1 MAKRAAQPKPQ
12 AAGKDAARPAATA
25 PAEQLAPQPAGST
38 QDGASAPADSAGV
51 AAAAAAL
58 SEPIASETPP
68 SGETPAEDGAGTGQ
82 DALLN
87 TAAQDA
93 TDVAA
98 PITPAPAAL
107 VEQLGGAVESFSQ
120 LEAPA
125 ETPPAKAVEG
135 LEEDGEVEGLW
146 ITAIPEE
153 GFRRC
158 GYRFTRE
165 GFGIA
170 LSALTY
176 GQIEQLVNEPMLKVE
191 QGVFSGLVE

>member
-1 MAKRAAQPKPQ
+1 MAKRNQQSKPPV
-12 AAGKDAARPAATA
+12 AGKDAAQPAATA

-87 TAAQDA
+87 TAEPVA
-93 TDVAA
+93 T
-98 PITPAPAAL
+98 TETTAPAA
-107 VEQLGGAVESFSQ
+107 
-120 LEAPA
+120 PA
-125 ETPPAKAVEG
+125 EPLPYPDGVEPG
-135 LEEDGEVEGLW
+135 ADPLANALDDLQGDGDVEGLW

>member
-1 MAKRAAQPKPQ
+1 MAKRAAQPRPPV
-12 AAGKDAARPAATA
+12 AGKDAAQPAATA
-25 PAEQLAPQPAGST
+25 PAEKLVPQPAGST
-38 QDGASAPADSAGV
+38 QDGASAPADSTG
-51 AAAAAAL
+51 AAAAAATPNEHTA
-58 SEPIASETPP
+58 SEPPP
-68 SGETPAEDGAGTGQ
+68 SDGTLAEDAAGTGQ

-87 TAAQDA
+87 TAAQEA

-98 PITPAPAAL
+98 PIIPVPVAPM
-107 VEQLGGAVESFSQ
+107 EQLGGAVESLSQ

-125 ETPPAKAVEG
+125 VTPPAKAVEG
-135 LEEDGEVEGLW
+135 SEDDGEVEGLW

>member
-1 MAKRAAQPKPQ
+1 MAKRAAQPRPP
-12 AAGKDAARPAATA
+12 AAGKDAAQPAATA
-25 PAEQLAPQPAGST
+25 PAEKLVPQPAGST
-38 QDGASAPADSAGV
+38 QDGAPAPADSTG
-51 AAAAAAL
+51 AAATPSEHTA
-58 SEPIASETPP
+58 SEPPP
-68 SGETPAEDGAGTGQ
+68 SGGTLAEDAAGTGQ

-87 TAAQDA
+87 TAAQEA

-98 PITPAPAAL
+98 PVIPAPAAPM
-107 VEQLGGAVESFSQ
+107 EQLGGAVESLSQ

-125 ETPPAKAVEG
+125 VTPPAKAVEG
-135 LEEDGEVEGLW
+135 LEDDGEVEGLW

-176 GQIEQLVNEPMLKVE
+176 GQIGQLVNEPMLKVE